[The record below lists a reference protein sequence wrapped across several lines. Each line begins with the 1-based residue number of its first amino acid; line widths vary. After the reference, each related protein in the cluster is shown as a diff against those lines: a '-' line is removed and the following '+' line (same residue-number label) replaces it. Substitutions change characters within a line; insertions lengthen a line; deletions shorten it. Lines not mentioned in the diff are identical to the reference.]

1 MMREVSF
8 MFKWLIVFIIFNI
21 LIAAAVDASSNEQS
35 LGDIFELIIRSNES
49 NLLEIAALI
58 RENPEVLDY
67 EDAFGN
73 TLIPLLVKNRAS
85 VNYVS
90 GLINLGAFKDQVDLN
105 YFTPLHH
112 AVKNSDL
119 SMVRYLLSIG
129 ADLNSRANV
138 SNLRNTPLHIAASTN
153 NQSSLEIM
161 RLLLERGASCHD
173 VNTELDSPLHLAV
186 FSNRLDHVDLLIRH
200 GARLNCTN
208 SSGQTPLHS
217 AVFVDSPE
225 IVDRLLVA
233 GANPNRTDNHF
244 NSPLYEAA
252 ESLGSNTLN
261 IINRLLAAGARTDLF
276 NAHGESF
283 FEVLSHFNALLTDF
297 VQVRP
302 EQNPVEEPASLQR
315 PRMSIDSTIPSLP
328 VVSFENSGVIFTRP
342 NLRTIALSARA
353 LNILF
358 QANAHEVVSH
368 FGEFERGSI
377 SNLEDLNSYVTE
389 QVTLLNEDPV
399 VIIDNMRER
408 FGQELSGG
416 RAAVTRQEVLN
427 WIHTFYGARSSANL
441 VPEEKKEDKVI
452 TEIRTE
458 REPLFVQR
466 RTAAATKRLADGT
479 AVKLTEPDIL
489 ASYQYWQQKKMS
501 DQDFRKH
508 LGKGDQLICPF
519 AEDSEP
525 CLVPSVVA
533 LEFIAKQISGFTKNL
548 LKPEEQASLEE
559 DYVDSQNL
567 VKIIER
573 FENSE
578 SLSDKKELQ
587 VFLAGGSVV
596 PKNKKRRSE

>member
-1 MMREVSF
+1 MMTEVSF
-8 MFKWLIVFIIFNI
+8 MFNLLIVFTIFNI
-21 LIAAAVDASSNEQS
+21 FSAAAVEASSNDQR
-35 LGDIFELIIRSNES
+35 LCDIFELIVRSNDS
-49 NLLEIAALI
+49 NLLEISALV

-112 AVKNSDL
+112 AVKNGDL
-119 SMVRYLLSIG
+119 PMVRYLLSIG
-129 ADLNSRANV
+129 VDLNSRANV
-138 SNLRNTPLHIAASTN
+138 RNLRNTPLHIAASTN
-153 NQSSLEIM
+153 NESSLEII

-186 FSNRLDHVDLLIRH
+186 FSDRLDHVDLLIRH
-200 GARLNCTN
+200 GARLNSTN

-252 ESLGSNTLN
+252 ESLGSNTLT

-302 EQNPVEEPASLQR
+302 DQNPVEELALLQR
-315 PRMSIDSTIPSLP
+315 PRMRIDSTIASLP

-358 QANAHEVVSH
+358 QADAHERGAL

-377 SNLEDLNSYVTE
+377 ANLEDLNSYVTE

-399 VIIDNMRER
+399 VIIENMRQR
-408 FGQELSGG
+408 FGQELAQG
-416 RAAVTRQEVLN
+416 RRSITRQEILN

-441 VPEEKKEDKVI
+441 EGTEKKEDKVI

-458 REPLFVQR
+458 REPLFVQQ
-466 RTAAATKRLADGT
+466 RTAVSTKRLADGSK
-479 AVKLTEPDIL
+479 VELIEPDFL
-489 ASYQYWQQKKMS
+489 ESYKYWQLKNMS
-501 DQDFRKH
+501 NADFRKH
-508 LGKGDQLICPF
+508 LSKGDQLICPF

-525 CLVPSVVA
+525 CLVPSAVA
-533 LEFIAKQISGFTKNL
+533 LEFIAKQISGFSKNHL
-548 LKPEEQASLEE
+548 QPEEQASLEDE
-559 DYVDSQNL
+559 YVESQDL

-573 FENSE
+573 LDNSVAKIGKSE
-578 SLSDKKELQ
+578 FKPA
-587 VFLAGGSVV
+587 VGGGAAV
-596 PKNKKRRSE
+596 PKNKKRRLE

>member
-8 MFKWLIVFIIFNI
+8 MVMWLAVFTIFNVFG
-21 LIAAAVDASSNEQS
+21 AAAVDASRNEQTLS
-35 LGDIFELIIRSNES
+35 DIFELIIRSNES
-49 NLLEIAALI
+49 NLLEIGALV

-73 TLIPLLVKNRAS
+73 TLIPLLVKNRAA
-85 VNYVS
+85 VNYVT

-105 YFTPLHH
+105 HFTPLHH
-112 AVKNSDL
+112 AVKNGDL
-119 SMVRYLLSIG
+119 PMVSYLLSIG
-129 ADLNSRANV
+129 VDLNSRANV
-138 SNLRNTPLHIAASTN
+138 RNLRNTPLHIASSSIN
-153 NQSSLEIM
+153 ESSLEIM
-161 RLLLERGASCHD
+161 RLLIEQGANCHD

-186 FSNRLDHVDLLIRH
+186 FSNCPDHVDLLIQH
-200 GARLNCTN
+200 GVRLNSPNCL
-208 SSGQTPLHS
+208 GQTPLHV
-217 AVFVDSPE
+217 AVLVDSPE

-252 ESLGSNTLN
+252 ESLGSNTLA
-261 IINRLLAAGARTDLF
+261 IINRLLAGGARTDLF
-276 NAHGESF
+276 NAQGESF
-283 FEVLSHFNALLTDF
+283 FEVLSHFNSLLTDF

-302 EQNPVEEPASLQR
+302 DQNPVEELALLQR
-315 PRMSIDSTIPSLP
+315 PRMQIDSTIPSLP

-358 QANAHEVVSH
+358 QANSHEMVSH
-368 FGEFERGSI
+368 FGEFESGSI
-377 SNLEDLNSYVTE
+377 SNLEDLNTYVTE
-389 QVTLLNEDPV
+389 QVTLLNEEPV
-399 VIIDNMRER
+399 LIINNMRER

-416 RAAVTRQEVLN
+416 RTGVTRQEVLN
-427 WIHTFYGARSSANL
+427 WIHTFYGARNSANL
-441 VPEEKKEDKVI
+441 VPEEKKEDKII

-458 REPLFVQR
+458 REPLFEQR
-466 RTAAATKRLADGT
+466 RTALATKRLADGT
-479 AVKLTEPDIL
+479 AVKITEPDML
-489 ASYQYWQQKKMS
+489 ASYQYWQQREMS

-525 CLVPSVVA
+525 CLVPSAVA
-533 LEFIAKQISGFTKNL
+533 LEFIAKQISGFSKNH

-559 DYVDSQNL
+559 DYVESQDL

-573 FENSE
+573 LDNSVAKIGKT
-578 SLSDKKELQ
+578 DLQ
-587 VFLAGGSVV
+587 PAVGGGAAV
-596 PKNKKRRSE
+596 PKNKRRRLE